1 MLELSFFFIMK
12 MANFLVNQARILDKP
27 TQIVRKVD
35 ILSMIL
41 FLGIGK
47 PDNTIYGEIVTN

>member
-1 MLELSFFFIMK
+1 MKKRKSCMLELSFFFIRK

-41 FLGIGK
+41 FLGIGC
-47 PDNTIYGEIVTN
+47 NLA